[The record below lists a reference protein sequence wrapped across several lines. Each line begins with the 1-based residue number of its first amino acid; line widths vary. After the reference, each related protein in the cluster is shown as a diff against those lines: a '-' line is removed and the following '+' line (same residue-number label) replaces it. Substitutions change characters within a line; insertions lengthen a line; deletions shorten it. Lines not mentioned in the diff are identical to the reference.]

1 MGGKMLHSKGKILPK
16 ITMNEIKLREQLSVA
31 LRKEMHTQYW
41 TGKMI
46 ANALGIS
53 ERTVKDWVAG
63 KRFPNGIDLM
73 NLMTLSPQVREFIW
87 DSTKSEN
94 DHIDKQI
101 IKAVFRDFLEDVIER
116 L

>member
-1 MGGKMLHSKGKILPK
+1 MLHSKGKILPK

-31 LRKEMHTQYW
+31 LRKEMHAQYW

-101 IKAVFRDFLEDVIER
+101 IKAVFRDFLDDVIER

>member
-1 MGGKMLHSKGKILPK
+1 
-16 ITMNEIKLREQLSVA
+16 
-31 LRKEMHTQYW
+31 
-41 TGKMI
+41 
-46 ANALGIS
+46 
-53 ERTVKDWVAG
+53 
-63 KRFPNGIDLM
+63 M